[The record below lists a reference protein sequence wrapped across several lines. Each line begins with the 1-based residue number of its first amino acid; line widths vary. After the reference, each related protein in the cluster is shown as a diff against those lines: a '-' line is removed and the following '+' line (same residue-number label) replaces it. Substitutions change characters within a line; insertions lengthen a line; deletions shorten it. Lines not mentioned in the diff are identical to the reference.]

1 VSPIPKKANRLTNNA
16 KQRPISRRW
25 SESLDFNL
33 AGILG
38 YARTD
43 CDIMTLFDGI
53 NKLWYFAQGR
63 GSIGIHEEHVTT
75 FRVEHAKPYCSAFSH
90 MRTPESP
97 NPDVSLLKQTAK
109 RKGLIFAAIIAD
121 NHFEIESVWGAP
133 ADSRACSLYA
143 GMMIDNAMSLGG
155 GGFSPSDEEIS
166 PRAERVSS
174 TIVET
179 EMILGEPLH
188 RMTSCCARSS
198 FGQ

>member
-1 VSPIPKKANRLTNNA
+1 MQSSGQSAVGGR
-16 KQRPISRRW
+16 
-25 SESLDFNL
+25 SLDFNL

-53 NKLWYFAQGR
+53 NKLCYLAQGR

-109 RKGLIFAAIIAD
+109 RKGLIFAAIIGN
-121 NHFEIESVWGAP
+121 NHFEIESLSGAP
-133 ADSRACSLYA
+133 ADGLKYRRGSRACSLYA

-179 EMILGEPLH
+179 EMTVLANRFI
-188 RMTSCCARSS
+188 A
-198 FGQ
+198 